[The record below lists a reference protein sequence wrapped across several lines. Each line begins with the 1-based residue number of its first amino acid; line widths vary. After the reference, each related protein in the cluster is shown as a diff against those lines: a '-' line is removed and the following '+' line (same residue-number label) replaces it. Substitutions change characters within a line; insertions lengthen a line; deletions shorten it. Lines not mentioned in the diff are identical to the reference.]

1 MRRRTSIKATAG
13 IAAGSSFA
21 LAGCS
26 GTGGD
31 TGTLA
36 THASDQPG
44 AISDFETCI
53 VHVTE
58 IWVKPADGEL
68 VKKDVGEQTAD
79 LTKLQ
84 GEKSALLEEVE
95 LGTGT
100 YDFLQLKVSMTDA
113 TPKDGSE
120 ANVSVPGDAPLK
132 FEAEFEIRT
141 NQTTTFI
148 ADFTP
153 VKAGPTGKYLL
164 KPVADEVQVIY
175 EGETTTTQ

>member
-1 MRRRTSIKATAG
+1 MNRRTYTKTAAG
-13 IAAGSSFA
+13 ITVGSGVG

-26 GTGGD
+26 GGGGD

-36 THASDQPG
+36 TRASDQPG
-44 AISDFETCI
+44 AISDFETC
-53 VHVTE
+53 VVRVTG

-68 VKKDVGEQTAD
+68 VKESISEQTVD

-95 LGTGT
+95 LETGT
-100 YDFLQLKVSMTDA
+100 YEFLQLKVSETDA
-113 TPKDGSE
+113 TLKNGNE
-120 ANVSVPGDAPLK
+120 ANVSVPGEAPLK
-132 FEAEFEIRT
+132 FNAEFEIRA
-141 NQTTTFI
+141 NRTTTFI